1 MHIIHAD
8 SDWLVVEKPPGVST
22 HGAWAGDLG
31 VHEWLELHLQTKC
44 YVVSRLDKETSGV
57 LLFAKTKQASAQA
70 ESIHQLGT
78 AVKRY
83 QLVATPRKAIPGN
96 SWVVDSPIDGKPART
111 EFRVV
116 ERFASKS
123 VLLEATIRAGR
134 MHQIRRHAAASGLPI
149 LGDVEYGGLPFDR
162 ICLHCCE
169 VEWPGIARLHSDL
182 PNSFHSLR
190 NSKEQDP
197 EDLKVK
203 FAVALDRRL
212 GALDGTG
219 NSLRIVHRKEL
230 AADFAI
236 DKFQDY
242 FVAWV
247 YDANARPELMPVRD
261 DCVRQFGL
269 KGGAIKSLWTNP
281 HKRGAL
287 CNTEWVG
294 EAEPEG
300 THVIEHGLLYEV
312 TLSATDQT
320 GFFLDQRDNR
330 RRLFQTANGKDVANL
345 FSYTCSFSVAAAA
358 GQCNAVVSVD
368 ISKTALG
375 TGIKNLQLN
384 DLDKTKRAKIVQ
396 EDVRDWLRKQIKRGR
411 QFDTVICDP
420 PTFASAGH
428 GAASFK
434 LENEWPLLAR
444 DICKVLKPGG
454 EALFC
459 TNSRT
464 MNTQQAADAL
474 SQHFNTVT
482 RYRTPLDFPE
492 SIDPVHNRF
501 FWCKK

>member
-1 MHIIHAD
+1 MQIIHAD
-8 SDWLVVEKPPGVST
+8 SDWLVVEKPPGIST

-31 VHEWLELHLQTKC
+31 VQEWLELHHQTKC
-44 YVVSRLDKETSGV
+44 YVVSRLDKETSGI
-57 LLFAKTKQASAQA
+57 LLFAKTKQASAHA
-70 ESIHQLGT
+70 ETIHQTGV

-83 QLVATPRKAIPGN
+83 QLVATPRKVIPGN

-111 EFRVV
+111 EFRLV
-116 ERFASKS
+116 EEFSSKS
-123 VLLEATIRAGR
+123 VLLEATIKAGR

-162 ICLHCCE
+162 LCLHCCE
-169 VEWPGIARLHSDL
+169 VDWPGIPPLRSPL
-182 PNSFHSLR
+182 PKSFLSLR
-190 NSKEQDP
+190 SSKEQAP
-197 EDLKVK
+197 EDHTVK
-203 FAVALDRRL
+203 FAVALDRRMGSL
-212 GALDGTG
+212 GGIS

-230 AADFAI
+230 GADFAI

-242 FVAWV
+242 FVAWL
-247 YDANARPELMPVRD
+247 YDANAKPALIAVLDECIRFL
-261 DCVRQFGL
+261 GL

-287 CNTEWVG
+287 CNSEWMG
-294 EAEPEG
+294 EAEPWD
-300 THVIEHGLLYEV
+300 TNVLEHGLLYGV
-312 TLSATDQT
+312 TLNAADQT

-330 RRLFQTANGKDVANL
+330 RRLFLTANGKDIANL
-345 FSYTCSFSVAAAA
+345 FSYTCSFSIAAAA
-358 GQCNAVVSVD
+358 GQCNEVVSVD

-384 DLDKTKRAKIVQ
+384 ELDKTKRAKIVQ
-396 EDVRDWLRKQIKRGR
+396 EDVRDWLKKQIKRGR

-420 PTFASAGH
+420 PTFASGGNAS
-428 GAASFK
+428 ASFK

-444 DICKVLKPGG
+444 DIAKILRGGG

-464 MNTQQAADAL
+464 MNTQNATDTL
-474 SQHFNTVT
+474 SHHFNNVT

-492 SIDPVHNRF
+492 AVDPVHNRF